1 MEQILANIYRLKSLI
16 VNQYIIID
24 HGEIFLIDTS
34 LKGSYRKLFREF
46 VAIDLDYRKIRQIL
60 ITHADSDHYGS
71 ACQIMAKTQASV
83 CASKEESQA
92 MTQGRS
98 SRELK
103 PKGLE
108 KLFYSLVA
116 PLFASEP
123 VKTDIIL
130 TPGVILPILDGL
142 EILDT
147 RGHTP
152 GHLSFYFRKSGV
164 LFAGDSITMNH
175 THISPSF
182 GANTW
187 DENISQKAFDYQMSL
202 HPRYI
207 CAGHTCIKVTKD

>member
-1 MEQILANIYRLKSLI
+1 MDQVLPNIYRLQNMV

-24 HGEIFLIDTS
+24 HGEIFLIDS
-34 LKGSYRKLFREF
+34 GLKGSYSKLFREF
-46 VAIDLDYRKIRQIL
+46 DAIDLDYRKIRQIL

-71 ACQIMAKTQASV
+71 AYQIKTKTHASV
-83 CASKEESQA
+83 GASKVESQA

-108 KLFYSLVA
+108 KLFYSLVT
-116 PLFASEP
+116 PLFTSEP
-123 VKTDIIL
+123 VVTDIIL
-130 TPGVILPILDGL
+130 TPGDILPILDGL

-147 RGHTP
+147 KGHTP
-152 GHLSFYFRKSGV
+152 GHLSFFFRKSGV
-164 LFAGDSITMNH
+164 LFAGDSITTNH

-187 DENISQKAFDYQMSL
+187 DETISQKAFEYQMSL

-207 CAGHTCIKVTKD
+207 CAGHAFIKISKD